1 MYLPG
6 LTTIATD
13 LGTDAGA
20 VGQTLSIFFLGLAFG
35 QAFYGPL
42 SDRFGRKIPLLVG
55 CLIYTIASIGCALAP
70 TIEWLTAFRLLQSLG
85 GCAGMVLSRSVVR
98 DYFEQRDAAR
108 MFSWLMLVMG
118 IAPITAP
125 LIGGVLL
132 DAFGWRAIFWALAL
146 FGVICVLLVSFLL
159 AESLP
164 AERRTNDG
172 IGQAL
177 RTYLHIL
184 GDRQFMGYA
193 LTGGFV
199 SAAMFSYITG
209 SPFVVME
216 IYGLSAQQFSL
227 MFGAN
232 AFGLILASQANRWLL
247 ERLSGEAIVA
257 FILAT
262 TASSSVLLLTV
273 VLTGWGGIAALLI
286 ALFGCIISVGLVGP
300 NTTAAAMA
308 NHSRTAGSASALLG
322 TLQFGLGSLAGTL
335 VGALHDQTARPMAGV
350 IMLCAFAAL
359 ASYHL
364 LIPRRQTSLAESA

>member
-1 MYLPG
+1 
-6 LTTIATD
+6 
-13 LGTDAGA
+13 
-20 VGQTLSIFFLGLAFG
+20 
-35 QAFYGPL
+35 
-42 SDRFGRKIPLLVG
+42 
-55 CLIYTIASIGCALAP
+55 
-70 TIEWLTAFRLLQSLG
+70 
-85 GCAGMVLSRSVVR
+85 
-98 DYFEQRDAAR
+98 
-108 MFSWLMLVMG
+108 MLVMG

-164 AERRTNDG
+164 TERRTNAG
-172 IGQAL
+172 ISKAL

-322 TLQFGLGSLAGTL
+322 TLQFGLGSLAGSL
-335 VGALHDQTARPMAGV
+335 LGVLHDQTARPMAEM

-364 LIPRRQTSLAESA
+364 LIPHRQTSLAESA